1 MGTCIRALQ
10 GFRRAQ
16 AHHLRVA
23 SRSRP
28 AAVRN
33 AKRLWKRTDDFGFGR
48 LAALTDGIF
57 AVAITLVAVQL
68 TIQKPADDS
77 ARALFDAIGAE
88 QGAWIGFI
96 VAFVVLARYWVA
108 NHSLFAR
115 LKAIDTRV
123 IVLQMIYLFLIVLL
137 PFSTRLIG
145 DYGNNPGAV
154 VVLAVILALLC
165 VMETILFG
173 YAARSGLLDYSPDS
187 AEFRWAMIA
196 SLMPVV
202 TFLATIPLA
211 WVDTTIAL
219 LSWIP
224 VGLALDYLIQRI
236 APDGALEW
244 SRDMT

>member
-1 MGTCIRALQ
+1 
-10 GFRRAQ
+10 
-16 AHHLRVA
+16 
-23 SRSRP
+23 
-28 AAVRN
+28 VRN
-33 AKRLWKRTDDFGFGR
+33 AKRLWKRSDEFGFGR

-68 TIQKPADDS
+68 TIEKPADDS
-77 ARALFDAIGAE
+77 ARAMFDAIGAE
-88 QGAWIGFI
+88 KGAWIGFI
-96 VAFVVLARYWVA
+96 VAFIVLARYWVA

-115 LKAIDTRV
+115 LNAIDTTV

-137 PFSTRLIG
+137 PFSTRTVG
-145 DYGNNPGAV
+145 DYGDNPGAV

-165 VMETILFG
+165 VMETVLFG
-173 YAARSGLLDYSPDS
+173 YASKAGLLDYSPD
-187 AEFRWAMIA
+187 AIEYRWAMIA

-211 WVDTTIAL
+211 WVDTSLAMV
-219 LSWIP
+219 SWIP
-224 VGLALDYLIQRI
+224 IGLALDALARRA